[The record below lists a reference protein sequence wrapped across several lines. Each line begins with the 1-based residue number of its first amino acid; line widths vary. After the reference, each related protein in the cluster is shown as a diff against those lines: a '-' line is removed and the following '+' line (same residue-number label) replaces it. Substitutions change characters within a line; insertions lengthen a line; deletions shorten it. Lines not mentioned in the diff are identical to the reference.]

1 MRICLLLFPC
11 LELGETAMIVVSQ
24 APEVVEGDH
33 LQVGPGEGV
42 WQLLADGFEN
52 THPRQLLDALGKG
65 FLLAL
70 GLLLR
75 CRLIASHA
83 IVNLAFL
90 GPANIKDASSILA
103 VNENCGFR
111 VGALPFCFG
120 FPVLPFKEHV
130 FGTAVCLPSGS
141 L

>member
-1 MRICLLLFPC
+1 MRFCLLLFPC

-52 THPRQLLDALGKG
+52 THTRLLLDALGKG

-70 GLLLR
+70 GLLLVSADSESRDCERRISRLGRDRR
-75 CRLIASHA
+75 CCQHSYRQ
-83 IVNLAFL
+83 
-90 GPANIKDASSILA
+90 
-103 VNENCGFR
+103 
-111 VGALPFCFG
+111 
-120 FPVLPFKEHV
+120 
-130 FGTAVCLPSGS
+130 
-141 L
+141 